1 MYHKVAISGLS
12 LTAVLYF
19 SVALI
24 SIYMFGDCLE
34 SSVLLNIGGEQPTN
48 WESYVVR
55 VAFMI
60 VLACHIPFIFYMG
73 KEGLLIIIDEIDR
86 KSISSALVLKLQANK
101 MYSIQENA
109 IKEPP
114 NPDLPLPSIEID
126 GNPCRQSYTS
136 ILDEEI
142 RKS

>member
-1 MYHKVAISGLS
+1 
-12 LTAVLYF
+12 
-19 SVALI
+19 
-24 SIYMFGDCLE
+24 
-34 SSVLLNIGGEQPTN
+34 
-48 WESYVVR
+48 
-55 VAFMI
+55 MI

-101 MYSIQENA
+101 MYSVQENA
-109 IKEPP
+109 IREPP
-114 NPDLPLPSIEID
+114 NPDLPLPSIELD

-142 RKS
+142 RKTQANNDEEDECGSPRFLAKQKSKAIMSVVSTAKA